1 MKRLIPFVLA
11 VLALSCGKTEPQT
24 QQQGGGSKPSV
35 QEFIINE
42 SNINI
47 PYDVGTV
54 FIPVGVVPEGLSL
67 KETAKVRV
75 NPEGVVNVTLK
86 DDGIEVTPIA
96 MGSVGIYIN
105 PVSGPAAEKS
115 ISVRVSSQIVKVSIN
130 KQGSEIVFA
139 TFEDIQLTA
148 TATNQDNET
157 AVARYNWKIVSGDPS
172 ISVTPSGVLKSSVGN
187 VSAKVR
193 CELAY
198 NPSVYDEATVRA
210 GWAAKDI
217 QASVNFENNQINIG
231 PSSVVTLKF
240 KIIPEEAPQEVQ
252 FYVEDDR
259 GYLTNGYKQYFT
271 VTKSS
276 ISGEYPWQLK
286 LEHVAPYEKALVLVV
301 EDSRGAKKLRYTVYA
316 DEFRRAQAKPG
327 DYIFYNASTGKF
339 RISDCGRRYKD
350 RFVTTEKY
358 TPEPESG
365 EEYIGVLARAGLP
378 ENDFLGSDSPI
389 SRSQLPGFTGL
400 TSGHGLVIS
409 AHLFPESVWQKVCT
423 KLTLPSHYGY
433 QVSRHI
439 HNNVNPGLSQDSKV
453 LPVEEIYKYQ
463 QQHPAGS
470 TGWFLPGR
478 DDIGLNNNGFGYTD
492 AYDPYFVLSL
502 DGAKD
507 DEGNNI
513 PYWTCSHFTNGNAT
527 DFCHCWNSPVS
538 SNTQRKNEPIP
549 YRAALWL

>member
-1 MKRLIPFVLA
+1 MKRLVPFVLA
-11 VLALSCGKTEPQT
+11 LLAVSCSKTQAPQE
-24 QQQGGGSKPSV
+24 QPGGVKAEV
-35 QEFIINE
+35 QEIIIGE
-42 SNINI
+42 SSYNI
-47 PYDVGTV
+47 PYDAGNV
-54 FIPVGVVPEGLSL
+54 FIPVGLAPEGLSL
-67 KETAKVRV
+67 KDNAKVRV
-75 NPEGVVNVTLK
+75 VPAGVVNVTLM
-86 DDGIEVTPIA
+86 DGGIEVSPIA
-96 MGSVGIYIN
+96 MGSVGIYIG
-105 PVSGPAAEKS
+105 PVSGPAAEKC
-115 ISVRVSSQIVKVSIN
+115 ISVKISSQIVKVEIN
-130 KQGSEIVFA
+130 KQGSSIVFC
-139 TFEDIQLTA
+139 TFEETQLTA
-148 TATNQDNET
+148 TATNQENET
-157 AVARYNWKIVSGDPS
+157 AITRFNWKIVDGDPAIS
-172 ISVTPSGVLKSSVGN
+172 ITPSGVLSSTKGN
-187 VSAKVR
+187 VTANVR

-198 NPSVYDEATVRA
+198 NPSIYDEVNVRA
-210 GWAAKDI
+210 DWAAKD
-217 QASVNFENNQINIG
+217 VLPYTNFENNQINIG
-231 PSSVVTLKF
+231 PSAVVTLKF
-240 KIIPEEAPQEVQ
+240 KVIPEEAPQEIQ
-252 FYVEDDR
+252 FYVEDD
-259 GYLTNGYKQYFT
+259 GGHTTSGYKQYFT
-271 VTKSS
+271 VTKSN
-276 ISGEYPWQLK
+276 ISGDYPWQLK
-286 LEHVAPYEKALVLVV
+286 IEHVAPYAKAFVLVV
-301 EDSRGAKKLRYTVYA
+301 HDSRGAIKLRYTVYA

-453 LPVEEIYKYQ
+453 LPVEEIYAYQ
-463 QQHPAGS
+463 QQHPVGG

-507 DEGNNI
+507 EEGNNI
-513 PYWTCSHFTNGNAT
+513 RYWTCSHFTNGNVT